1 MKHLQHHQQIPII
14 IHIVS
19 CHELDKLP
27 CDGTNSIHIGIYIGI
42 LLNNS
47 ALIIQV
53 SIVFCFFFT
62 VIMNSTL
69 PQYSKGAEIA
79 WTSWIKISALKSLLS
94 ASSPPFSLVISVSNY
109 TTVMICSML
118 CTINFC
124 LTTSRLHSPPVLQ
137 QLIQRRLTNNRCL
150 NIMITLFLTLWLS
163 IPSKVTLNALMRMNV
178 MSNICY
184 GLYCH
189 HITSPF
195 NTWKILAPFVV

>member
-1 MKHLQHHQQIPII
+1 MNELNKDFCIKRFLQ
-14 IHIVS
+14 
-19 CHELDKLP
+19 
-27 CDGTNSIHIGIYIGI
+27 
-42 LLNNS
+42 
-47 ALIIQV
+47 
-53 SIVFCFFFT
+53 
-62 VIMNSTL
+62 
-69 PQYSKGAEIA
+69 
-79 WTSWIKISALKSLLS
+79 SLLS

-195 NTWKILAPFVV
+195 NTWKILAPFVVQHPQRREREWVWVQRASGSSLGRGPGHPDPGLCLLPPRPSRQ

>member
-79 WTSWIKISALKSLLS
+79 WTSWIKISALKGSFNHCCLRRPHHLVLS
-94 ASSPPFSLVISVSNY
+94 FLWVITRRWWSVVCFVQSTSVSQPA
-109 TTVMICSML
+109 VCIHHLFCSSWYRGGWQ
-118 CTINFC
+118 I
-124 LTTSRLHSPPVLQ
+124 
-137 QLIQRRLTNNRCL
+137 ID
-150 NIMITLFLTLWLS
+150 
-163 IPSKVTLNALMRMNV
+163 A
-178 MSNICY
+178 
-184 GLYCH
+184 
-189 HITSPF
+189 
-195 NTWKILAPFVV
+195 